1 MSYTRLRYHF
11 VFATKNRQPL
21 IDETMEKPLYRKIR
35 DVAGDIGG
43 HVFAVGGVPDHVHL
57 VAAVR
62 PTVALSDFIQDL
74 KSRTSATMNQLS
86 TDIQTFEWQI
96 GFGGFTLDPDNLD
109 WVISYVRNQKH
120 HHADNQVMQV
130 YETLTADETNGCL
143 LC

>member
-130 YETLTADETNGCL
+130 YETLTADETNGGL